1 MALYMMQ
8 IKPVSRSTGRSA
20 TAAAAYRSGT
30 IIECEREGRTHDYSN
45 KAGILKKDSQIIL
58 PDGLD
63 EEWALDRN
71 QLWNKAERA
80 EKRKD
85 SRVAREYIIALPKE
99 ATPEER
105 KQLVV
110 DLSKYIANR
119 YGVAVDMNIHMP
131 HRSDEGHND
140 NYHAHLLTTTRQI
153 SADGLGQKSEV
164 ELSDSDR
171 FKRGLC
177 LSKDE
182 VSHLR
187 GHWAELQN
195 QVLDKYGV
203 KVSALSLEAQGIDR
217 EPTIHMG
224 PDCTALERDGVETRI
239 GDHNRTIEA
248 RNLERMQ
255 QPLEIEQEIIV
266 SEQLLQSLEHDLEQ
280 EYAAVIES
288 EKTAAAQKEL
298 DDYAKT
304 MAFLEGADD
313 IAAGW
318 DAEIE
323 QERQAQQQV
332 KVREPERE
340 KEPTQ
345 QRDHDRGGFSL

>member
-1 MALYMMQ
+1 MMQ
-8 IKPVSRSTGRSA
+8 VKPVSRSTGRSA

-30 IIECEREGRTHDYSN
+30 VIECEREGRTHDYSN
-45 KAGILKKDSQIIL
+45 KSGILKGDSQIIL
-58 PDGLD
+58 PNGVDA
-63 EEWALDRN
+63 EWALDRN
-71 QLWNKAERA
+71 QLWNKAEHA

-119 YGVAVDMNIHMP
+119 YGVAVDMNIHAP
-131 HRSDEGHND
+131 HRTDEGHNE
-140 NYHAHLLTTTRQI
+140 NYHAHLLTTTRQV
-153 SADGLGQKSEV
+153 SVDGLGQKSEV
-164 ELSDSDR
+164 ELSDTDR
-171 FKRGLC
+171 SKRSLC

-195 QVLDKYGV
+195 QVLEKYGV
-203 KVSALSLEAQGIDR
+203 QVSALSLEDQGIDR

-239 GDHNRTIEA
+239 GDHNRAIEA

-266 SEQLLQSLEHDLEQ
+266 SEQLLQSLERD
-280 EYAAVIES
+280 YAAVIEA
-288 EKTAAAQKEL
+288 EKTAFVQKEL

-313 IAAGW
+313 IAARW

-323 QERQAQQQV
+323 QEQQAQQPV
-332 KVREPERE
+332 EVREPERE
-340 KEPTQ
+340 KEQTQ
-345 QRDHDRGGFSL
+345 KRDHDRGGFSL

>member
-1 MALYMMQ
+1 MQ
-8 IKPVSRSTGRSA
+8 VKPVSRSTGRSA

-30 IIECEREGRTHDYSN
+30 VIECEREGRTHDYSN
-45 KAGILKKDSQIIL
+45 KSGILKSNSQIIL
-58 PDGLD
+58 PYGVDA
-63 EEWALDRN
+63 EWALDRN
-71 QLWNKAERA
+71 QLWNKSEHA

-85 SRVAREYIIALPKE
+85 GRVAREYIIALPKE
-99 ATPEER
+99 ATADER
-105 KQLVV
+105 KELVV

-119 YGVAVDMNIHMP
+119 YGVAVDMNIHAP
-131 HRSDEGHND
+131 HHIDEEHND

-153 SADGLGQKSEV
+153 LVDGLGQKSEV

-171 FKRGLC
+171 FKRGLS

-195 QVLDKYGV
+195 QVLGKYGV
-203 KVSALSLEAQGIDR
+203 QVSALSLEAQGIDR
-217 EPTIHMG
+217 EATLHMG
-224 PDCTALERDGVETRI
+224 PDCTALERDGVATKI
-239 GDHNRTIEA
+239 GDHNREIEA
-248 RNLERMQ
+248 RNLERLQ
-255 QPLEIEQEIIV
+255 PPLEIEQEIIV
-266 SEQLLQSLEHDLEQ
+266 SEQLLRSLERD
-280 EYAAVIES
+280 YAAVIES
-288 EKTAAAQKEL
+288 KKTTAAQKEL

-323 QERQAQQQV
+323 QEQRVRQQV
-332 KVREPERE
+332 KEPERE
-340 KEPTQ
+340 KDQTPK
-345 QRDHDRGGFSL
+345 RDYDRGGFSL